1 MLGIAA
7 QLLGSPP
14 GRSSARRLRLSAGS
28 KLVSQC
34 PGWLNS
40 SGRTSVAEGS
50 VRASAPSRAALRMF
64 PHTQWRAARQLCCLL
79 LSLAL
84 ISIPLNG
91 ALAPRASILIPLGT
105 TLVPLG
111 TSIQSPNP
119 TLVQFSVAAPSGR
132 RIVLA
137 TNTIRFPIPL
147 DRCASR
153 DIAIE
158 SHRRSEF
165 AGLPS
170 VRSPPQPDG
179 L

>member
-91 ALAPRASILIPLGT
+91 ALALRASILIPLGT

-147 DRCASR
+147 DSLRLSR
-153 DIAIE
+153 YCDRKPSSIRV
-158 SHRRSEF
+158 RRPSERTVT
-165 AGLPS
+165 PS
-170 VRSPPQPDG
+170 A
-179 L
+179 